1 MMASQR
7 WWGIAWPGL
16 CATLSGNGFARF
28 TYTALI
34 PYLIGSGQVTPP
46 GAAYL
51 GSATLAAYVVGALGA
66 SSLAVRFG
74 AATVLRIAFVLTTLS
89 LAACAIPGGI
99 WWLLPWRILVGATGA
114 LLLILGP
121 SVVLVR
127 AAPGDRGR
135 VSGLALAGVGL
146 GTGLGSL
153 IVALLAPLD
162 LAWAWLGLAAASA
175 VAAALSWS
183 GWRGAGAARA
193 VGSLKSTRHRASVP
207 LLFAIAGF
215 GIDGIG
221 FIPHTLFW
229 VDFIAR
235 ELGQGIAVGNGIWL
249 FFSLGAALGPVL
261 SGPIGDRIG
270 IGRAL
275 VLAFAVKSVAIALPW
290 AFADLP
296 SLAASAFLVGALAPG
311 IAALSAARIAE
322 LVPPEDQARSWGL
335 AILAFSICQAIGGYG
350 LSYVFA
356 TIGHYQPLFLV
367 GAIVESLGIICAL
380 GTLLARPRRT

>member
-1 MMASQR
+1 MAGQR

-16 CATLSGNGFARF
+16 CATFSGIGFARF

-34 PYLIGSGQVTPP
+34 PYLIGSGQVSPP

-74 AATVLRIAFVLTTLS
+74 AASVLRIAFVLTSIS

-99 WWLLPWRILVGATGA
+99 WWLLPWRILAGATGA
-114 LLLILGP
+114 LLMILGP

-127 AAPGDRGR
+127 AQPAERGR
-135 VSGLALAGVGL
+135 VSGLALAGVGM
-146 GTGLGSL
+146 GTGIGSL
-153 IVALLAPLD
+153 LVGLLAPVD
-162 LAWAWLGLAAASA
+162 LAWAWLGLAVVSA
-175 VAAALSWS
+175 LAAAFSWG

-193 VGSLKSTRHRASVP
+193 VGVLKSTSHRTSVP
-207 LLFAIAGF
+207 LLFAIFAF

-235 ELGQGIAVGNGIWL
+235 ELGKGAAVANGIWL
-249 FFSLGAALGPVL
+249 FWAGGAALGPVL

-275 VLAFAVKSVAIALPW
+275 VLAFAIKSAAIALPW
-290 AFADLP
+290 AVTTLP
-296 SLAASAFLVGALAPG
+296 ALAVSAFIVGALAPG

-335 AILAFSICQAIGGYG
+335 AILAFSTCQAIGGYA
-350 LSYVFA
+350 LSYTFA

-367 GAIVESLGIICAL
+367 GAIAESLGIICAL
-380 GTLLARPRRT
+380 GTLFGRHRPV

>member
-1 MMASQR
+1 MAGQR

-16 CATLSGNGFARF
+16 CATFSGIGFARF

-34 PYLIGSGQVTPP
+34 PYLIGSGQVSPP

-74 AATVLRIAFVLTTLS
+74 AATVLRIAFVLTSIS

-99 WWLLPWRILVGATGA
+99 WWLLPWRILAGATGA
-114 LLLILGP
+114 LLMILGP

-127 AAPGDRGR
+127 AQPAERGR
-135 VSGLALAGVGL
+135 VSGLALAGVGI
-146 GTGLGSL
+146 GTGVGSL
-153 IVALLAPLD
+153 LVGLLAPLD
-162 LAWAWLGLAAASA
+162 LAWAWLGLAVVSA
-175 VAAALSWS
+175 LAAAFSWG

-193 VGSLKSTRHRASVP
+193 VGVLKSTSHRTSVP
-207 LLFAIAGF
+207 LLFAIFAF

-235 ELGQGIAVGNGIWL
+235 ELGKGTAVANGIWL
-249 FFSLGAALGPVL
+249 FWAGGAALGPVL

-275 VLAFAVKSVAIALPW
+275 VLAFAIKSAAIALPW
-290 AFADLP
+290 AITTLP
-296 SLAASAFLVGALAPG
+296 ALALSAFIVGALAPG

-335 AILAFSICQAIGGYG
+335 AILAFSTCQAIGGYA
-350 LSYVFA
+350 LSYTFA

-367 GAIVESLGIICAL
+367 GAIAESLGIICAL
-380 GTLLARPRRT
+380 GTLFGRHRPA

>member
-1 MMASQR
+1 MAGQR

-16 CATLSGNGFARF
+16 CATFSGIGFARF

-74 AATVLRIAFVLTTLS
+74 AASVLRIAFVLTSIS

-99 WWLLPWRILVGATGA
+99 WWLLPWRILAGATGA
-114 LLLILGP
+114 LLMILGP

-127 AAPGDRGR
+127 AQPAERGR
-135 VSGLALAGVGL
+135 VSGLALAGVGI
-146 GTGLGSL
+146 GTGIGSL
-153 IVALLAPLD
+153 LVGLLAPID
-162 LAWAWLGLAAASA
+162 LAWAWLGLTVVSALAAAF
-175 VAAALSWS
+175 SWG

-193 VGSLKSTRHRASVP
+193 VGVLKSTSHRASVP
-207 LLFAIAGF
+207 LLFAIFAF

-235 ELGQGIAVGNGIWL
+235 ELGKGTAVANGIWL
-249 FFSLGAALGPVL
+249 FWAGGAALGPVL

-275 VLAFAVKSVAIALPW
+275 VLAFAIKTAAIALPW
-290 AFADLP
+290 AVTTLP
-296 SLAASAFLVGALAPG
+296 ALALSAFIVGALAPG
-311 IAALSAARIAE
+311 IAALSAARVAE

-335 AILAFSICQAIGGYG
+335 AILAFSTCQAIGGYA
-350 LSYVFA
+350 LSYTFA
-356 TIGHYQPLFLV
+356 TIGHYQPLFLI
-367 GAIVESLGIICAL
+367 GAIAESLGIICAL
-380 GTLLARPRRT
+380 GTLFGRHRPA

>member
-1 MMASQR
+1 MAGQR

-16 CATLSGNGFARF
+16 CATFSGIGFARF

-34 PYLIGSGQVTPP
+34 PYLIGSGQVSPP

-74 AATVLRIAFVLTTLS
+74 AATVLRIAFVLTSIS

-99 WWLLPWRILVGATGA
+99 WWLLPWRILAGATGA
-114 LLLILGP
+114 LLMILGP

-127 AAPGDRGR
+127 AQPAERGR
-135 VSGLALAGVGL
+135 VSGLALAGVGI
-146 GTGLGSL
+146 GTGVGSL
-153 IVALLAPLD
+153 LVGLLAPLD
-162 LAWAWLGLAAASA
+162 LAWAWLGLAVVSA
-175 VAAALSWS
+175 LAAAFSWG

-193 VGSLKSTRHRASVP
+193 VGVLKSTSHRTSVP
-207 LLFAIAGF
+207 LLFAIFAF

-235 ELGQGIAVGNGIWL
+235 ELGKGTAVANGIWL
-249 FFSLGAALGPVL
+249 FWAGGAALGPVL

-275 VLAFAVKSVAIALPW
+275 VLAFAIKTAAIALPW
-290 AFADLP
+290 AVTTLP
-296 SLAASAFLVGALAPG
+296 ALALSAFIVGALAPG

-335 AILAFSICQAIGGYG
+335 AILAFSTCQAIGGYA
-350 LSYVFA
+350 LSYTFA

-367 GAIVESLGIICAL
+367 GAIAESLGIICAL
-380 GTLLARPRRT
+380 GTLFGRHRPA

>member
-1 MMASQR
+1 MAGQR

-16 CATLSGNGFARF
+16 CATLSGIGFARF

-34 PYLIGSGQVTPP
+34 PHLIDSGQVTPP

-74 AATVLRIAFVLTTLS
+74 AATVLRIAFVLTSLS
-89 LAACAIPGGI
+89 LAACAVPGGM

-114 LLLILGP
+114 LLMILGP

-127 AAPGDRGR
+127 ATAGERGR
-135 VSGLALAGVGL
+135 VSGLALAGVGI

-175 VAAALSWS
+175 IAAALSWR

-193 VGSLKSTRHRASVP
+193 VGSLNSTRHHASVP
-207 LLFAIAGF
+207 LLFNIAAF

-235 ELGQGIAVGNGIWL
+235 ELGHGAAVGNGIWL
-249 FFSLGAALGPVL
+249 FFGLGAALGPVL

-270 IGRAL
+270 IGLAL
-275 VLAFAVKSVAIALPW
+275 VLAFAVKTLAIALPW
-290 AFADLP
+290 AFSDLP
-296 SLAASAFLVGALAPG
+296 VLAASAFIVGALAPG

-322 LVPPEDQARSWGL
+322 LVPPEEQARSWGL
-335 AILAFSICQAIGGYG
+335 AILAFSTCQAIGGYG

-380 GTLLARPRRT
+380 GTLLAHPRRA